1 MQSKLFAGVE
11 PLFPHIHGR
20 SVKWHIS
27 PGSCSILVLVWH
39 YQNLRHVGE
48 VPCRNTTQKVLEKCK
63 MYLQSNSSLRA
74 AAGGW
79 GLPKVGR
86 GILPLPRSWNQSKY
100 LTSCSQY
107 SPPPHFI
114 SRAADEFSALCSVSR
129 QIFPFWLDDS
139 QWGAN
144 FSALRFNHSKSVF
157 HKNGHT
163 VYVKKYYCIIYSLF
177 TCVEE
182 GVFTFSSLSPLLL
195 KLFPCTE
202 KIDNI
207 RSATDSSSH
216 S

>member
-1 MQSKLFAGVE
+1 
-11 PLFPHIHGR
+11 
-20 SVKWHIS
+20 
-27 PGSCSILVLVWH
+27 
-39 YQNLRHVGE
+39 
-48 VPCRNTTQKVLEKCK
+48 

-86 GILPLPRSWNQSKY
+86 GILPLPFSWNQSKY

-107 SPPPHFI
+107 SPPPPHFI
-114 SRAADEFSALCSVSR
+114 SRAADEFSSLCSVSR
-129 QIFPFWLDDS
+129 QIPLFDWMILNGGPIFPHWDS
-139 QWGAN
+139 IIQKMFFYKERRSVSVLKKDLIFDN
-144 FSALRFNHSKSVF
+144 ALGRR
-157 HKNGHT
+157 
-163 VYVKKYYCIIYSLF
+163 L
-177 TCVEE
+177 TCWWEG
-182 GVFTFSSLSPLLL
+182 GVFTLFSSLSPLHL

>member
-27 PGSCSILVLVWH
+27 PGSCSILALVWH
-39 YQNLRHVGE
+39 YQNLRNVGE
-48 VPCRNTTQKVLEKCK
+48 VPCRKTTQKVLEKCK

-114 SRAADEFSALCSVSR
+114 SRAADESRHCVQSRGKFSLFDWMILNGGP
-129 QIFPFWLDDS
+129 IFPHWDS
-139 QWGAN
+139 IIQ
-144 FSALRFNHSKSVF
+144 KVF
-157 HKNGHT
+157 FIKT
-163 VYVKKYYCIIYSLF
+163 VTQCM
-177 TCVEE
+177 
-182 GVFTFSSLSPLLL
+182 
-195 KLFPCTE
+195 
-202 KIDNI
+202 
-207 RSATDSSSH
+207 
-216 S
+216 